1 MIKLFR
7 NTRRKLLSENKFSKY
22 LAYATGE
29 IFLVVVGILIAVWI
43 NGKNQERINEAK
55 AVTILKEIQKDLK
68 SDIYQ
73 AREVINKIVT
83 QDSIAKLLLWDK
95 ITGDEMFGLLK
106 EEKSYGIV
114 FQDDLTLTISDNGYA
129 NFQLNLNII
138 PTKYEP
144 ISNDLKDLYG
154 TSRVSFEAINER
166 IRSTV
171 IENLD
176 KINTYDWNVE
186 SEKGFMPEEAKNYF
200 QRDLEYKKILLKY
213 MNGIENVF
221 KVTQRHENKAIKIH
235 NAISKTLNIEDYI
248 PSPPSFKSFPD
259 SPKEINFNGK
269 YKLKETV
276 DSSYFPKIIELKE
289 VDNKLYVLA
298 KKWPEFQF
306 YSNDKTTFLKM
317 PDTVNGYLCVYM
329 SFTQSENRE
338 FFLAVGKE
346 RYAYYTKIND

>member
-1 MIKLFR
+1 MLKLFR

-43 NGKNQERINEAK
+43 NSKNQERINEAK
-55 AVTILKEIQKDLK
+55 AVTIFKEIQKDLK
-68 SDIYQ
+68 NDIY
-73 AREVINKIVT
+73 RSRVVINKIIT

-95 ITGDEMFGLLK
+95 ITRDEMFLREK
-106 EEKSYGIV
+106 KSYGIV

-144 ISNDLKDLYG
+144 ISNNLKSLYG
-154 TSRVSFEAINER
+154 TLRVPFEAINER
-166 IRSTV
+166 IKSTV
-171 IENLD
+171 IENID

-186 SEKGFMPEEAKNYF
+186 SEKDFMPEEAKNYF

-221 KVTQRHENKAIKIH
+221 MATQKHENKAVEIH
-235 NAISKTLNIEDYI
+235 NAISKTLNIEDSI

-259 SPKEINFNGK
+259 SAKEMNFNGK
-269 YKLKETV
+269 YKLKETI

-289 VDNKLYVLA
+289 VDNKLHILSE
-298 KKWPEFQF
+298 KWPEFQF
-306 YSNDKTTFLKM
+306 YSNGKTTFLKI
-317 PDTVNGYLCVYM
+317 PDTVNEYVFAFM
-329 SFTQSENRE
+329 SFNQSENKE
-338 FFLAVGKE
+338 FFLAAGKNK
-346 RYAYYTKIND
+346 YAYYTKIND